1 MSTIFVFLTFDPA
14 DPFAGMTMEFVPS
27 LTVALFPVIVLMKV
41 YWRTALGNAP
51 PVPIAFVVEPH
62 LEV

>member
-14 DPFAGMTMEFVPS
+14 DPFAEISMEFVPS

-51 PVPIAFVVEPH
+51 PVPIARVVEPH